1 MANQTDME
9 FLLKLGAEVSASY
22 KAAMKAATGGLKS
35 VSDAAK
41 AASTASVKLRGSIS
55 TQEDK
60 LRAVREEY
68 IDAALASG
76 KHSKQAKVLKKEYDK
91 LNRELQKSKK
101 RLDDAGKGLD
111 NLGEG
116 TSKAQK
122 GVSALTVAL
131 GSIAAKGFESL
142 VGGIKNGISS
152 FLGLSSSTREYRQ
165 TMSRLSATMKAAGYS
180 TDYVQAKYDELY
192 KYLGDSETVS
202 NVMGQFASLNT
213 EQKTMDEL
221 LNGLIGTWAA
231 YGGSVPV
238 ETLSEAIEETVKTG
252 EVTGELQNA
261 LRLAGVDQKNFNR
274 ELRKCKTEEERAQLV
289 ADVLNATM
297 GDQKA
302 AYDESAASILSAN
315 DAQNQ
320 HEKTLA
326 QLGETIE
333 PVTSSISKGWNSVL
347 QSFNDN
353 IIDGLDMDAFTGM
366 IDDAFGWAANTAI
379 PWVVE
384 GLNGL
389 PGFFSTAWDSIS
401 TTVTEWKDKIESIWN
416 DITGFFD
423 GIGNT
428 WQTAINGIATAFD
441 TVKTS
446 IETTWTNITGIFTG
460 AVEWVKTTFSTDI
473 GGAFGKVASTM
484 SEKFGAVGD
493 LIKVPINA
501 VIHALNWIID
511 KVNNIAITLP
521 DWGILGSLAG
531 QTFGVHIDPI
541 PELAKGGVAT
551 GPTLAMIGEGKE
563 NEAVLP
569 LSRLDALLNASAPSV
584 TYAPVINVTGG
595 DATQV
600 RQALSDGYQDF
611 VRYMQQYQRQQRR
624 VAFA

>member
-76 KHSKQAKVLKKEYDK
+76 KHSKQAKGLKKEYDK
-91 LNRELQKSKK
+91 LNRELQKNKK
-101 RLDDAGKGLD
+101 RLGDAEKGLD
-111 NLGEG
+111 SLSDS

-131 GSIAAKGFESL
+131 GNIAAQGFGKL

-333 PVTSSISKGWNSVL
+333 PVTSSISSGWNSVL

-353 IIDGLDMDAFTGM
+353 IISGLDMDAFTGM

-389 PGFFSTAWDSIS
+389 PGFFSSAWDSIS

-441 TVKTS
+441 TVKTA

-511 KVNNIAITLP
+511 KVNNIGITLP

-531 QTFGVHIDPI
+531 QSFGVHIDPI

-569 LSRLDALLNASAPSV
+569 LSRLDALLSASAPSV

-600 RQALSDGYQDF
+600 RQALSEGYQDF

-624 VAFA
+624 VAFS

>member
-76 KHSKQAKVLKKEYDK
+76 KHSKQAKGLKKEYDK
-91 LNRELQKSKK
+91 LNRELQKNKK
-101 RLDDAGKGLD
+101 RLGDAEKGLD
-111 NLGEG
+111 SLSDS

-131 GSIAAKGFESL
+131 GNIAAQGFGKL
-142 VGGIKNGISS
+142 VDGIKNGISS

-302 AYDESAASILSAN
+302 AYDESAASILAAN

-389 PGFFSTAWDSIS
+389 PGFFSSAWDSIS
-401 TTVTEWKDKIESIWN
+401 TTVTEWKEKIEGIWN

-428 WQTAINGIATAFD
+428 WTTAITGISTAFD

-569 LSRLDALLNASAPSV
+569 LSRLDALLNANAPSV

-624 VAFA
+624 VAFS

>member
-1 MANQTDME
+1 MAGKTEMD
-9 FLLKLGAEVSASY
+9 FSLKLGAEVSQSY
-22 KAAMKAATGGLKS
+22 TSAMKKASSGLKS
-35 VSDAAK
+35 IEMAAK
-41 AASTASVKLRGSIS
+41 TANSESAKLRATIS
-55 TQEDK
+55 TQKDK
-60 LRAVREEY
+60 LSLIREEY

-91 LNRELQKSKK
+91 LNKELMKSKK

-302 AYDESAASILSAN
+302 AYDESAASILAAN

-389 PGFFSTAWDSIS
+389 PGFFATAWDSIS

-416 DITGFFD
+416 DITSFFD

-428 WQTAINGIATAFD
+428 WTTAITGISTAFD

-569 LSRLDALLNASAPSV
+569 LSRLDALLSASAPSV

>member
-76 KHSKQAKVLKKEYDK
+76 KHSKQAKGLKKEYDK
-91 LNRELQKSKK
+91 LNRELQKNKK
-101 RLDDAGKGLD
+101 RLGDAEKGLD
-111 NLGEG
+111 SLSDS

-131 GSIAAKGFESL
+131 GNIAAQGFGKL
-142 VGGIKNGISS
+142 VDGIKNGISS
-152 FLGLSSSTREYRQ
+152 FMGLSSSTREYRQ

-353 IIDGLDMDAFTGM
+353 IINGLDLDAFTGM

-389 PGFFSTAWDSIS
+389 PGFFSSAWDSIS

-428 WQTAINGIATAFD
+428 WQTAITGISTAFD

-446 IETTWTNITGIFTG
+446 IETTWTNITGVFTG

-501 VIHALNWIID
+501 VINAINWIID
-511 KVNNIAITLP
+511 KVNNIGITLP

-531 QTFGVHIDPI
+531 QSFGVHIDPI
-541 PELAKGGVAT
+541 PTLAKGGVAT

-569 LSRLDALLNASAPSV
+569 LSRLDALLNANSPSI
-584 TYAPVINVTGG
+584 TYAPVINVNGG

-611 VRYMQQYQRQQRR
+611 VRYIQQYQRQQRR

>member
-91 LNRELQKSKK
+91 LNKELTKSKK

-131 GSIAAKGFESL
+131 GNIAAQGFGKL
-142 VGGIKNGISS
+142 VDGIKNGISS

-302 AYDESAASILSAN
+302 AYDESAASILAAN

-428 WQTAINGIATAFD
+428 WTTAITGISTAFD

-569 LSRLDALLNASAPSV
+569 LSRLDALLSASAPSV

-624 VAFA
+624 VAFS

>member
-76 KHSKQAKVLKKEYDK
+76 KHSKQAKGLKKEYDK
-91 LNRELQKSKK
+91 LNRELQKNKK
-101 RLDDAGKGLD
+101 RLGDAEKGLD
-111 NLGEG
+111 SLSDS

-131 GSIAAKGFESL
+131 GNIAAQGFGKL
-142 VGGIKNGISS
+142 VDGIKNGISS

-302 AYDESAASILSAN
+302 AYDESAASILAAN

-389 PGFFSTAWDSIS
+389 PGFFSSAWDSIS

-428 WQTAINGIATAFD
+428 WTTAITGISTAFD

-521 DWGILGSLAG
+521 EWGILGSLAG

>member
-76 KHSKQAKVLKKEYDK
+76 KHSKQAKGLKKEYDK

-131 GSIAAKGFESL
+131 GNIAAQGFGKL
-142 VGGIKNGISS
+142 VDGIKNGISS

-302 AYDESAASILSAN
+302 AYDESAASILAAN

-353 IIDGLDMDAFTGM
+353 IINGLDMDAFTGM

-389 PGFFSTAWDSIS
+389 PGFFATAWNEIS

-531 QTFGVHIDPI
+531 QTFGVHIDPL

-569 LSRLDALLNASAPSV
+569 LSRLDALLSASAPSI
-584 TYAPVINVTGG
+584 TYAPVINVNGG

>member
-55 TQEDK
+55 TQEEK

-76 KHSKQAKVLKKEYDK
+76 KHSKQAKGLKKEYDK
-91 LNRELQKSKK
+91 LNRELQKNKK
-101 RLDDAGKGLD
+101 RLGDAEKGLD
-111 NLGEG
+111 SLSDS

-131 GSIAAKGFESL
+131 GTIAAQGFGKL
-142 VGGIKNGISS
+142 VDGIKNGISS
-152 FLGLSSSTREYRQ
+152 FMGLSSSTREYRQ
-165 TMSRLSATMKAAGYS
+165 TMSRLSATMQAAGYS

-192 KYLGDSETVS
+192 KYLGESETVS

-353 IIDGLDMDAFTGM
+353 IIRGLDMDAFTGM

-389 PGFFSTAWDSIS
+389 PGFFATAWNEIS
-401 TTVTEWKDKIESIWN
+401 TTVTEWKDKIENIWN

-428 WQTAINGIATAFD
+428 WTTAITGISTAFD

-531 QTFGVHIDPI
+531 QSFGVHIDPI

-569 LSRLDALLNASAPSV
+569 LSRLDALLNANAPSI
-584 TYAPVINVTGG
+584 TYAPVINVNGG

-600 RQALSDGYQDF
+600 RQAVSDGYQDF

-624 VAFA
+624 VAFS

>member
-1 MANQTDME
+1 MAGKTEMD
-9 FLLKLGAEVSASY
+9 FSLKLGAEVSQSY
-22 KAAMKAATGGLKS
+22 TSAMKKASSGLKS
-35 VSDAAK
+35 IETAAK
-41 AASTASVKLRGSIS
+41 TANSESAKLRATIS
-55 TQEDK
+55 TQKDK
-60 LRAVREEY
+60 LSLIREEY

-76 KHSKQAKVLKKEYDK
+76 KHSKQAKGLKKEYDK
-91 LNRELQKSKK
+91 LNKELTKSKK

-131 GSIAAKGFESL
+131 GNIAAQGFGKL
-142 VGGIKNGISS
+142 VDGIKSGISS
-152 FLGLSSSTREYRQ
+152 FMGLSASTREYRQ

-180 TDYVQAKYDELY
+180 TSYTQAKYDELY

-302 AYDESAASILSAN
+302 AYDESAASILAAN

-326 QLGETIE
+326 QLGKTIE
-333 PVTSSISKGWNSVL
+333 PVTSSISSGWNSVL

-353 IIDGLDMDAFTGM
+353 IIRGLDMDAFTGM

-389 PGFFSTAWDSIS
+389 PGFFATAWNDIS
-401 TTVTEWKDKIESIWN
+401 TTVTEWKDKIEGIWN

-428 WQTAINGIATAFD
+428 WQTAITGISTAFD

-501 VIHALNWIID
+501 VINAINWIID
-511 KVNNIAITLP
+511 KVNNIGITLP

-531 QTFGVHIDPI
+531 QSFGVHIDPI
-541 PELAKGGVAT
+541 PTLAKGGVAT

-569 LSRLDALLNASAPSV
+569 LSRLDALLNANAPSI
-584 TYAPVINVTGG
+584 TYAPVINVNGG

>member
-1 MANQTDME
+1 MGN
-9 FLLKLGAEVSASY
+9 
-22 KAAMKAATGGLKS
+22 
-35 VSDAAK
+35 
-41 AASTASVKLRGSIS
+41 
-55 TQEDK
+55 
-60 LRAVREEY
+60 
-68 IDAALASG
+68 
-76 KHSKQAKVLKKEYDK
+76 
-91 LNRELQKSKK
+91 
-101 RLDDAGKGLD
+101 
-111 NLGEG
+111 
-116 TSKAQK
+116 
-122 GVSALTVAL
+122 
-131 GSIAAKGFESL
+131 IAAQGFGKL
-142 VGGIKNGISS
+142 VDGIKNGISS
-152 FLGLSSSTREYRQ
+152 FMGLSASTREYRQ
-165 TMSRLSATMKAAGYS
+165 TMSRLSATMKANGYS
-180 TDYVQAKYDELY
+180 TSYTQAKYDELY

-302 AYDESAASILSAN
+302 AYDESAASILAAN

-353 IIDGLDMDAFTGM
+353 IISGLDMDAFTGM

-389 PGFFSTAWDSIS
+389 PGFFATAWDSIS

-428 WQTAINGIATAFD
+428 WTTAITGISTAFD

-446 IETTWTNITGIFTG
+446 IETTWTNITGVFTG

-501 VIHALNWIID
+501 VINAINWIID
-511 KVNNIAITLP
+511 KVNNIGITLP

-531 QTFGVHIDPI
+531 QSFGVHIDPI
-541 PELAKGGVAT
+541 PTLAKGGVAT

-569 LSRLDALLNASAPSV
+569 LSRLDALLNANAPSI
-584 TYAPVINVTGG
+584 TYAPVINVNGG

-624 VAFA
+624 VAFS

>member
-41 AASTASVKLRGSIS
+41 AASTASGKLRGSIA
-55 TQEDK
+55 TQEEK

-76 KHSKQAKVLKKEYDK
+76 KHSKQAKGLKKEYDK
-91 LNRELQKSKK
+91 LNKELTKSKK

-131 GSIAAKGFESL
+131 GNIAAQGFGKL
-142 VGGIKNGISS
+142 VDGIKSGISS
-152 FLGLSSSTREYRQ
+152 FMGLSSSTREYRQ

-180 TDYVQAKYDELY
+180 TSYTQAKYDELY

-213 EQKTMDEL
+213 EQATMDEL

-353 IIDGLDMDAFTGM
+353 IINGLDMDAFTGM

-379 PWVVE
+379 PWIVE

-389 PGFFSTAWDSIS
+389 PGFFATAWNDIS

-428 WQTAINGIATAFD
+428 WTTAITGISTAFD

-569 LSRLDALLNASAPSV
+569 LSRLDALLSASAPSV

>member
-76 KHSKQAKVLKKEYDK
+76 KHSKQAKGLKKEYDK
-91 LNRELQKSKK
+91 LNRELQKNKK
-101 RLDDAGKGLD
+101 RLGDAEKGLD
-111 NLGEG
+111 SLSDS

-131 GSIAAKGFESL
+131 GNIAAQGFGKL
-142 VGGIKNGISS
+142 VDGIKNGISS
-152 FLGLSSSTREYRQ
+152 FMGLSSSTREYRQ

-353 IIDGLDMDAFTGM
+353 IINGLDLDAFTGM

-389 PGFFSTAWDSIS
+389 PGFFATAWNEIS

-428 WQTAINGIATAFD
+428 WTTAITGISTAFD

-460 AVEWVKTTFSTDI
+460 AVEWVKTTFSTDL

-531 QTFGVHIDPI
+531 QSFGVHIDPI

-569 LSRLDALLNASAPSV
+569 LSRLDALLSASAPSV

-600 RQALSDGYQDF
+600 RQALSEGYQDF

-624 VAFA
+624 VAFS

>member
-41 AASTASVKLRGSIS
+41 AASTASGKLRGSIA
-55 TQEDK
+55 TQEEK

-76 KHSKQAKVLKKEYDK
+76 KHSKQAKGLKKEYDK
-91 LNRELQKSKK
+91 LNKELTKSKK

-131 GSIAAKGFESL
+131 GNIAAQGFGKL
-142 VGGIKNGISS
+142 VDGIKSGISS
-152 FLGLSSSTREYRQ
+152 FMGLSASTREYRQ

-180 TDYVQAKYDELY
+180 TSYTQAKYDELY

-302 AYDESAASILSAN
+302 AYDESAASILAAN

-326 QLGETIE
+326 QLGKTIE
-333 PVTSSISKGWNSVL
+333 PVTSSISSGWNSVL

-353 IIDGLDMDAFTGM
+353 IIRGLDMDAFTGM

-389 PGFFSTAWDSIS
+389 PGFFATAWNDIS
-401 TTVTEWKDKIESIWN
+401 TTVTEWKDKIEGIWN

-428 WQTAINGIATAFD
+428 WQTAITGISTAFD

-501 VIHALNWIID
+501 VINAINWIID
-511 KVNNIAITLP
+511 KVNNIGITLP

-531 QTFGVHIDPI
+531 QSFGVHIDPI
-541 PELAKGGVAT
+541 PTLAKGGVAT

-569 LSRLDALLNASAPSV
+569 LSRLDALLNANAPSI
-584 TYAPVINVTGG
+584 TYAPVINVNGG

>member
-76 KHSKQAKVLKKEYDK
+76 KHSKQAKGLKKEYDK
-91 LNRELQKSKK
+91 LNRELQKNKK
-101 RLDDAGKGLD
+101 RLGDAEKGLD
-111 NLGEG
+111 SLSDS

-131 GSIAAKGFESL
+131 GNIAAQGFGKL
-142 VGGIKNGISS
+142 VDGIKNGISS

-302 AYDESAASILSAN
+302 AYDESAASIHAAN

-389 PGFFSTAWDSIS
+389 PGFFSSAWDSIS
-401 TTVTEWKDKIESIWN
+401 TTVTEWKEKIEGIWN

-428 WQTAINGIATAFD
+428 WTTAITGISTAFD

-569 LSRLDALLNASAPSV
+569 LSRLDALLNANAPSV

-624 VAFA
+624 VAFS

>member
-91 LNRELQKSKK
+91 LNRELQKNKK
-101 RLDDAGKGLD
+101 RLGDAEKGLD
-111 NLGEG
+111 SLSDS

-131 GSIAAKGFESL
+131 GNIAAQGFGKL
-142 VGGIKNGISS
+142 VDGIKNGISS

-428 WQTAINGIATAFD
+428 WTTAITGISTAFD

>member
-76 KHSKQAKVLKKEYDK
+76 KHSKQAKGLKKEYDK
-91 LNRELQKSKK
+91 LNKELTKSKK

-111 NLGEG
+111 NLGDG

-131 GSIAAKGFESL
+131 GNIAAQGFGKL

-152 FLGLSSSTREYRQ
+152 FMGLSSSTREYRQ

-192 KYLGDSETVS
+192 KYLGESETVS

-428 WQTAINGIATAFD
+428 WTTAITGISTAFD

-531 QTFGVHIDPI
+531 QSFGVHIDPI

-569 LSRLDALLNASAPSV
+569 LSRLDALLSASAPSV
-584 TYAPVINVTGG
+584 TYAPVINVNGG

>member
-41 AASTASVKLRGSIS
+41 AASTASGMLRGSIA
-55 TQEDK
+55 TQEEK

-76 KHSKQAKVLKKEYDK
+76 KHSKQAKGLKKEYDK
-91 LNRELQKSKK
+91 LNKELTKSKK

-131 GSIAAKGFESL
+131 GNIAAKGFESL

-152 FLGLSSSTREYRQ
+152 FMGLSAATREYRQ

-180 TDYVQAKYDELY
+180 TSYTQAKYDELY

-213 EQKTMDEL
+213 EQATMDEL

-302 AYDESAASILSAN
+302 AYDESAASILAAN

-333 PVTSSISKGWNSVL
+333 PVTSSISSGWNSVL

-353 IIDGLDMDAFTGM
+353 IISGLDMDAFTGM

-389 PGFFSTAWDSIS
+389 PGFFATAWNSIS

-428 WQTAINGIATAFD
+428 WTTAITGISTAFD

-501 VIHALNWIID
+501 VINAINWIID
-511 KVNNIAITLP
+511 KVNNIGITLP

-531 QTFGVHIDPI
+531 QSFGVHIDPI
-541 PELAKGGVAT
+541 PTLAKGGVAT

-569 LSRLDALLNASAPSV
+569 LSRLDALLSASAPSV
-584 TYAPVINVTGG
+584 TYAPVINVNGG

-624 VAFA
+624 VAFS

>member
-131 GSIAAKGFESL
+131 GNIAAQGFGKL
-142 VGGIKNGISS
+142 VDGIKNGISS

-297 GDQKA
+297 GDQKS
-302 AYDESAASILSAN
+302 AYDESAASILAAN

-428 WQTAINGIATAFD
+428 WTTAITGISTAFD

-521 DWGILGSLAG
+521 EWGILGSLAG

>member
-76 KHSKQAKVLKKEYDK
+76 KHSKQAKGLKKEYDK
-91 LNRELQKSKK
+91 LNRELQKNKK
-101 RLDDAGKGLD
+101 RLGDAEKGLD
-111 NLGEG
+111 SLSDS

-131 GSIAAKGFESL
+131 GNIAAQGFGKL
-142 VGGIKNGISS
+142 VDGIKNGISS

-289 ADVLNATM
+289 ADVLNSTM

-302 AYDESAASILSAN
+302 AYDESAASILAAN

-389 PGFFSTAWDSIS
+389 PGFFSSAWDSIS
-401 TTVTEWKDKIESIWN
+401 TTVTEWKEKIEGIWN

-428 WQTAINGIATAFD
+428 WTTAITGISTAFD

-569 LSRLDALLNASAPSV
+569 LSRLDALLNANAPSV

-624 VAFA
+624 VAFS